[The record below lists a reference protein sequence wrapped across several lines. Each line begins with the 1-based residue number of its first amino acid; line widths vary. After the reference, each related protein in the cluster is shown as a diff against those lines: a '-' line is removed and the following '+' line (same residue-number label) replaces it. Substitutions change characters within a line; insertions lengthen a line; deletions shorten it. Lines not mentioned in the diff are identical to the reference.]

1 MNRYSLKLLS
11 KFNLRS
17 KTNDLMRLMPT
28 IKIYFHFGEASI
40 LILPCK
46 TCHFDV
52 FLLSH
57 SRTSENVKH
66 WTQKMYKKMY
76 LSVMRNTLHIIC
88 YLILNISI
96 LHDMKIKT
104 HYTKRYDLEPI
115 KLKTQQGKYNDSIE
129 NKLVSNRCKLHNNVM
144 DA

>member
-1 MNRYSLKLLS
+1 
-11 KFNLRS
+11 
-17 KTNDLMRLMPT
+17 
-28 IKIYFHFGEASI
+28 
-40 LILPCK
+40 
-46 TCHFDV
+46 
-52 FLLSH
+52 
-57 SRTSENVKH
+57 
-66 WTQKMYKKMY
+66 MY
-76 LSVMRNTLHIIC
+76 LSVMRNTLNIIC